1 MKSSLMLSLSEHT
14 GADEFADSPA
24 DFSSEISGHDTDK
37 NDEKGFFSRV
47 NALVM
52 GKRNGQRHSRQSP
65 KAIPVAIANH
75 NTGHD
80 SSTP

>member
-1 MKSSLMLSLSEHT
+1 MLSLSEHT

-52 GKRNGQRHSRQSP
+52 GKRNG
-65 KAIPVAIANH
+65 
-75 NTGHD
+75 
-80 SSTP
+80 